1 MIFILVPIR
10 MYLWVL
16 KCGFHLAVV
25 TLLLLSSQH
34 PDDVVK
40 QEVVSE
46 VIKQFHIQM
55 DHVPII
61 SLYDSDKG
69 MALNISNKDIEH
81 YMQTTR
87 SKKGVEKKSHVGM
100 TSHVEMKDIDI
111 YQL

>member
-1 MIFILVPIR
+1 
-10 MYLWVL
+10 MYLFIVF
-16 KCGFHLAVV
+16 KCGFDLAVV
-25 TLLLLSSQH
+25 TLLLSSQH

-46 VIKQFHIQM
+46 VIEQFHIQM

-69 MALNISNKDIEH
+69 MGLNISNKDIEH
-81 YMQTTR
+81 YMQTAR
-87 SKKGVEKKSHVGM
+87 RKKHVEKKSHVGM

>member
-1 MIFILVPIR
+1 M
-10 MYLWVL
+10 
-16 KCGFHLAVV
+16 KCGFDLAVV
-25 TLLLLSSQH
+25 ILLLLSSQH

-40 QEVVSE
+40 QEVVE
-46 VIKQFHIQM
+46 VIEQFHIQM

-61 SLYDSDKG
+61 SLYYSDKG
-69 MALNISNKDIEH
+69 MGLNISNKDIEH
-81 YMQTTR
+81 YMLTTR